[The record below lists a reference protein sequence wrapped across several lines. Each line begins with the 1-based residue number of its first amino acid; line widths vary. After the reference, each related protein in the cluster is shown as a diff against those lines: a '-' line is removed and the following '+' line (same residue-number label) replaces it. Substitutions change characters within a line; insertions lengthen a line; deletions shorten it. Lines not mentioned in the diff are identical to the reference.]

1 MRLHRSEPG
10 DTEKKDAGSA
20 PLQWQY
26 VQKVIPGIQTMLP
39 SFPSHFAAGHWPLQW
54 WWTGAR
60 MLDEMYIIAADSDW

>member
-1 MRLHRSEPG
+1 
-10 DTEKKDAGSA
+10 
-20 PLQWQY
+20 LQWQY